1 MCTYSCF
8 TSCIL
13 SGLWEAHNG
22 ELSKRFPTLCTVS
35 ISFSLVLFV
44 CSAQFSPTFRYFCAS
59 FTVFHRETFAVSFSL
74 WFSFSIFSW
83 ILLFRP
89 ISWHSFA
96 TYRAGIADSLLFRP
110 ISWHFLATY
119 RAGITDSLLFRPI
132 SWHSFAA
139 YRAGFADS
147 LLSRPISRH
156 SFAAYRAGI
165 ADSMLFR
172 PFSRHSFA
180 AYRAGFTDPLL
191 FRPISRHSLATYR
204 AGSVFSLL
212 PALSPGIL

>member
-22 ELSKRFPTLCTVS
+22 ELSKRFPTPCTVS
-35 ISFSLVLFV
+35 FPFILVLFV
-44 CSAQFSPTFRYFCAS
+44 GSAQFSPTFRYFCAS

-96 TYRAGIADSLLFRP
+96 AYRAGFADSLLFRP
-110 ISWHFLATY
+110 ISWHSLATY
-119 RAGITDSLLFRPI
+119 RAGIADPLLSRPISRHSLAAYRAGFTDSLLFRPI

-147 LLSRPISRH
+147 LLFRPISWH
-156 SFAAYRAGI
+156 SFAT
-165 ADSMLFR
+165 
-172 PFSRHSFA
+172 
-180 AYRAGFTDPLL
+180 YRAGFTDSLL
-191 FRPISRHSLATYR
+191 FRPITY
-204 AGSVFSLL
+204 
-212 PALSPGIL
+212 